1 LQDKDGRTIKLV
13 GVSHGEPA
21 QNIQVDVL
29 QAIDDAKQVLLE
41 TDPDTVVDY
50 VKQNIKAKDWPPM
63 DQGLTEETNA
73 RLTKF
78 LSAPADFLHK
88 PNVMGK
94 IFGYIYARGMSRS
107 DTTLFPVRWK
117 NLLSLEKSIKRKFTS
132 RKLSIN
138 EIEGAESYSK
148 TMREF
153 ALVDYDAL
161 VNAAI
166 DCAEKSA
173 CMKNWEKTNS
183 EIMDGNFGEGG
194 YDEFYRRFH
203 IYPSLGTRTL
213 PARNAVMHKNIVN
226 LLGNSSSTL
235 VIVGAAH
242 VGGPSGLLNLLN
254 GDGFMPVQC
263 N

>member
-13 GVSHGEPA
+13 GISHGEAA

-50 VKQNIKAKDWPPM
+50 VKQNIKANDWPPM
-63 DQGLTEETNA
+63 DQGLTEETKA

-94 IFGYIYARGMSRS
+94 IFGYIYARGMSRPA
-107 DTTLFPVRWK
+107 TTLFPVSRWE

-173 CMKNWEKTNS
+173 CMKNWEKINS
-183 EIMDGNFGEGG
+183 EAMDGNFGEG
-194 YDEFYRRFH
+194 YDEYYRRFH
-203 IYPSLGTRTL
+203 IYPSLATRTL
-213 PARNAVMHKNIVN
+213 PTRNAVMHKNIVN
-226 LLGNSSSTL
+226 LSGNSSGTL
-235 VIVGAAH
+235 VVVGAGH
-242 VGGPSGLLNLLN
+242 IGGPSGLLNLLN
-254 GDGFMPVQC
+254 GDGFKPAQC